1 VRSHRPAAALAAAA
15 VATTIVL
22 AGCGSDGDSGQPA
35 ASPATSTTTDSP
47 KATGSTAPTATG
59 TTVEVAIAN
68 GKVTPDPSRRV
79 EVKTGDQVHIRVTS
93 DHADEVHVHGYDIEK
108 EVGAGSTAT
117 IDFTANIPGQFEV
130 EAHEVSPGL
139 LFTLVV
145 R

>member
-1 VRSHRPAAALAAAA
+1 MRCHRPAVALAAAA
-15 VATTIVL
+15 IATTVLL
-22 AGCGSDGDSGQPA
+22 AGCGSDGDSGA
-35 ASPATSTTTDSP
+35 NNDTGSPA
-47 KATGSTAPTATG
+47 ATGSTRPTETG
-59 TTVEVAIAN
+59 TTVEVAIAD

-93 DHADEVHVHGYDIEK
+93 DHTDEVHVHGYDIEE
-108 EVGAGSTAT
+108 EVGTGSTAS